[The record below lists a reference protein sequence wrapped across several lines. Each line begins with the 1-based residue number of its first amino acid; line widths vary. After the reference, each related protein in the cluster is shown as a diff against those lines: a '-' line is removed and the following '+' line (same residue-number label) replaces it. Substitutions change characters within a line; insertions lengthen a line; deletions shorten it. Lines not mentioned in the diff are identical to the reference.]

1 MDEEIN
7 ILRGGIRGL
16 ATAIILCKN
25 EYKEVDVYGK
35 NDNVGKRFNED

>member
-7 ILRGGIRGL
+7 ILGGGISGL

-25 EYKEVDVYGK
+25 GYKVNVYGK